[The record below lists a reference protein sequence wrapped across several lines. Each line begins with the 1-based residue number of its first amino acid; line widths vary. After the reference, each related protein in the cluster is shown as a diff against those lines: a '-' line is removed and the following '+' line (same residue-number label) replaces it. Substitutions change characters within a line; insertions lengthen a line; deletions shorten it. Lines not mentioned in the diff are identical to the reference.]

1 VRRFVLRRV
10 LLMIPTLLGIS
21 ILTFG
26 LSHATPGD
34 PAFTAATR
42 VLGRPPSAAEV
53 AGERKNLHLDRPLV
67 VQYLHWIGGAV
78 RGDLGT
84 SFATRGPVRK
94 ELFHRIPFTLQLAVP
109 ALLLAVLVAIPAGIV
124 SALRRNRPIDQ
135 VVRLASLA
143 GACMPSF
150 WLALMLIILFS
161 VRLSVLPVA
170 GRGGFNHLVL
180 PTVTLAMAPM
190 AILARYTRSTMLEA
204 LNSDYVVAARAKGSA
219 ELRVITHHVLRNSL
233 IPIVTSIG
241 NQLGFLLAGATVIET
256 IFVWPGVGKLLV
268 DAITQRDYPMIEG
281 FVLYAGTAFV
291 VLNLLVD
298 VLYAAIDPRIVAGA
312 GPGAR

>member
-26 LSHATPGD
+26 LSNATPGD
-34 PAFTAATR
+34 PAFVAAER
-42 VLGRPPSAAEV
+42 ALGRPPTGEELAAV
-53 AGERKNLHLDRPLV
+53 RKDLDLDRPLV
-67 VQYLHWIGGAV
+67 SQYVHWVSHAA

-84 SFATRGPVRK
+84 SFASRRPVRT

-109 ALLLAVLVAIPAGIV
+109 AMVLAVLIAIPAGIV

-135 VVRLASLA
+135 AVRLASLA

-170 GRGGFNHLVL
+170 GRGGFNHLIL
-180 PTVTLAMAPM
+180 PTVTMAMAPM

-204 LNSDYVVAARAKGSA
+204 LSSDYVVTARAKGTP

-268 DAITQRDYPMIEG
+268 DAITGRDYPMIEG
-281 FVLYAGTAFV
+281 FVLYAGAAFV

-298 VLYAAIDPRIVAGA
+298 LLYAAIDPRIVTG
-312 GPGAR
+312 GSR